1 MGLHELKAPR
11 GARRPHRRRGLGDS
25 AGQGS
30 YSGRGFKGQRKRE
43 SVRPLFEGGQNKLVK
58 RLPYM
63 RGFHNL
69 FRTEYVPVNLGRLS
83 AFEPGVEITPAVL
96 LERGIVNHAG
106 APIKILGEGDA
117 PSGVKVS
124 IHAVSASAKAKI
136 EAAGGSV
143 TLLIAPK
150 EPVESSHIPDRK
162 RRAKAAAPAS
172 TRGRGSA
179 QAQEEAKSA
188 EGEKAQGGASPSST
202 EGGAKPKGGRKQRP
216 ESSAKAEPESESKG
230 A

>member
-1 MGLHELKAPR
+1 MALHELKAPK

-63 RGFHNL
+63 RGFTNV
-69 FRTEYVPVNLGRLS
+69 FRTAYVPVNLERLA
-83 AFEPGVEITPAVL
+83 AFEPGAEITPAVL

-106 APIKILGEGDA
+106 ASIKILGEGEA
-117 PSGVKVS
+117 PSGIKVS
-124 IHAVSASAKAKI
+124 AHAISASAKAKI

-143 TLLIAPK
+143 TVLTPPR
-150 EPVESSHIPDRK
+150 EPTESSHIPDRE
-162 RRAKAAAPAS
+162 RRAKAAQATAKGRPAS
-172 TRGRGSA
+172 AAEAPEQAKPSEAGTGDGPGAPKARAPRKPRGE
-179 QAQEEAKSA
+179 QA
-188 EGEKAQGGASPSST
+188 
-202 EGGAKPKGGRKQRP
+202 AKPKEDAQT
-216 ESSAKAEPESESKG
+216 EPKG